1 MDDKIY
7 DEVDVVLD
15 KLLNELRL
23 NKQEII
29 RIDTDY
35 AGDIA
40 EVLINYDFD
49 IKRSG
54 VSRLNFKTENLD
66 YRTKEEEFNAKIY
79 LTVNGEIVN
88 ILRK

>member
-29 RIDTDY
+29 RIDTDN
-35 AGDIA
+35 AGDIV

-49 IKRSG
+49 IQRS
-54 VSRLNFKTENLD
+54 VESRLNFKTENLD

-79 LTVNGEIVN
+79 LTVNGETVN